1 MTLNIS
7 DPNNYLDKEIESKL
21 DHIVNYVLENESQS
35 KSEINLM
42 ICCEQEMTKLNKNFR
57 NIDDAT
63 NILAFESPNEN
74 HIFQTKELGDL
85 AICYPLVAKEAK
97 KQFKTK
103 NDHLCHLLVHG
114 VLHILG
120 LDHKVDKDRLIMEDA
135 EINYLKKF
143 NIQNPYIIK

>member
-21 DHIVNYVLENESQS
+21 DHIVNYVLESESQS

-63 NILAFESPNEN
+63 NVLAFESPNEN

-97 KQFKTK
+97 EQFKTK
-103 NDHLCHLLVHG
+103 NDHLCHLLVH
-114 VLHILG
+114 VILHILG
-120 LDHKVDKDRLIMEDA
+120 LYHKVYKDRLIMEDT

>member
-57 NIDDAT
+57 NIGFIIAL
-63 NILAFESPNEN
+63 NKCFSLQLS
-74 HIFQTKELGDL
+74 HKE
-85 AICYPLVAKEAK
+85 I
-97 KQFKTK
+97 
-103 NDHLCHLLVHG
+103 
-114 VLHILG
+114 
-120 LDHKVDKDRLIMEDA
+120 
-135 EINYLKKF
+135 
-143 NIQNPYIIK
+143 

>member
-21 DHIVNYVLENESQS
+21 DHIVNYVLESESKS

-63 NILAFESPNEN
+63 NVLAFESPNEN

-97 KQFKTK
+97 QQLKTK

-120 LDHKVDKDRLIMEDA
+120 LDHKVDKDRLIMEDT

>member
-21 DHIVNYVLENESQS
+21 DHIVNYVLESESKS

-63 NILAFESPNEN
+63 NVLAFESPNEN

-85 AICYPLVAKEAK
+85 AICYPLVANEAK
-97 KQFKTK
+97 QQLKTK

-114 VLHILG
+114 ILHILG
-120 LDHKVDKDRLIMEDA
+120 LDHKVDKDRLIMEDT

>member
-21 DHIVNYVLENESQS
+21 DHIVNYVLESESKS

-63 NILAFESPNEN
+63 N
-74 HIFQTKELGDL
+74 
-85 AICYPLVAKEAK
+85 V
-97 KQFKTK
+97 
-103 NDHLCHLLVHG
+103 LL
-114 VLHILG
+114 
-120 LDHKVDKDRLIMEDA
+120 
-135 EINYLKKF
+135 
-143 NIQNPYIIK
+143 

>member
-1 MTLNIS
+1 
-7 DPNNYLDKEIESKL
+7 
-21 DHIVNYVLENESQS
+21 
-35 KSEINLM
+35 M

-63 NILAFESPNEN
+63 NVLAFESPNEN

-97 KQFKTK
+97 EQFKTK

-120 LDHKVDKDRLIMEDA
+120 LDHKVDKDRLIMEDT